1 MNIKGYRILTIILLM
16 CVLSGL
22 TVNSSA
28 KLKPEQESLRG
39 INAITIDV
47 SCSQDAKEAGLN
59 EEDIGE
65 NIRKQLE
72 EAGIKIMPSQAWGR
86 VPGRCRVRIR
96 IKTYQPPRQELFI
109 YNLEFHLLQTVVLER
124 NPKTKI
130 DAATWE
136 LTWLAHGYK
145 NKLAEAIPAN
155 LKLMANSFVRDYR
168 QANPQGGKLSDA
180 NDINDVS
187 VTDPKEQIRT
197 DAKST
202 VAEYKYVASKNSKVF
217 HKPECRWA
225 KRIKPENLVGYN
237 SRDKAIKAGK
247 RPCKL
252 CKP

>member
-1 MNIKGYRILTIILLM
+1 MKIKGHKILTT
-16 CVLSGL
+16 VLVMSVLAGL
-22 TVNSSA
+22 TAHSSA
-28 KLKPEQESLRG
+28 KLNPEQESLRG
-39 INAITIDV
+39 INAITIEV
-47 SCSQDAKEAGLN
+47 SCSRDAKEAGLT
-59 EEDIGE
+59 EENIGE

-109 YNLEFHLLQTVVLER
+109 YNLEVHLLQTVTLER

-130 DAATWE
+130 DATTWE
-136 LTWLAHGYK
+136 LTWLAYGYK
-145 NKLAEAIPAN
+145 NRLAEAIPAN
-155 LKLMANSFVRDYR
+155 LKIMANSFIRDYR

-180 NDINDVS
+180 NDTNNVP
-187 VTDPKEQIRT
+187 VTDPKEQT
-197 DAKST
+197 KPVAKST
-202 VAEYKYVASKNSKVF
+202 VAEYRYVASKNSKVF
-217 HKPECRWA
+217 HKPECSWA
-225 KRIKPENLVGYN
+225 KRIKPENLVGYD